1 MEHIT
6 KIEQRKKLREIKEKR
21 KVQKQLMYNAYIKPL
36 ENNIKLLDKAIKGEI
51 SLHQYVK
58 ETEALN
64 KYMKELLGEQD
75 GPRKT
80 NGKKGN
86 QSSDKRN

>member
-6 KIEQRKKLREIKEKR
+6 QLYQRKKLREIKEKR
-21 KVQKQLMYNAYIKPL
+21 KLQKQLMYNAYIKPL

-51 SLHQYVK
+51 SLTQYVK

-75 GPRKT
+75 GSRKT

-86 QSSDKRN
+86 